1 MYVTFFRGTPEL
13 LVLLLFYFGSAVTL
27 TAIAKLIDP
36 SARFVDIP
44 PFWAGSLALALIAG
58 AYATESFRGAFLG
71 VERGQIDAAQSLGL
85 NAWQV
90 FLLVR
95 FPQAW
100 RIALPAFGNHM
111 ISLVKDTALI
121 SVIGLNEIMFTAKMA
136 TSVTDKPFTMFAVVA
151 VIYLAFTTVLTKG
164 FRRLE
169 ACGRA
174 GTWCDELRPVSR
186 VGEPAQAHRG
196 ARADGAAPAVLALHR
211 DAPRRADDVGADSRG
226 TAAAGAWRAPT
237 CGCSGAR
244 RPWFSSS
251 SSTTASP
258 SSRGFARRRRG
269 CCSGIRS
276 GAA

>member
-1 MYVTFFRGTPEL
+1 MTDVVGWLDEYAWGAFVILRVFVVGALLTVVFGLIGAAARLSGGLPSRLASAYVTFFRGTPEL

-36 SARFVDIP
+36 SARFVDIT

-71 VERGQIDAAQSLGL
+71 IERGQIDAAQSLGL
-85 NAWQV
+85 SASQV

-151 VIYLAFTTVLTKG
+151 IIYLAFTTVLTNG

-169 ACGRA
+169 MRA
-174 GTWCDELRPVSR
+174 SR
-186 VGEPAQAHRG
+186 HLVR
-196 ARADGAAPAVLALHR
+196 
-211 DAPRRADDVGADSRG
+211 
-226 TAAAGAWRAPT
+226 
-237 CGCSGAR
+237 
-244 RPWFSSS
+244 
-251 SSTTASP
+251 
-258 SSRGFARRRRG
+258 
-269 CCSGIRS
+269 
-276 GAA
+276 

>member
-1 MYVTFFRGTPEL
+1 MTDVVGWLDEYAWGAFVILRVFLVAALLTVVFGLIGAAARLAGGLPSRLAGMYITFFRGTPEL

-27 TAIAKLIDP
+27 TAIARAIDP

-58 AYATESFRGAFLG
+58 AYASESFRGAFLG

-90 FLLVR
+90 LLLVR

-100 RIALPAFGNHM
+100 RIALPSFGNHM

-151 VIYLAFTTVLTKG
+151 VIYLAFTTVLTGG

-169 ACGRA
+169 ARA
-174 GTWCDELRPVSR
+174 SR
-186 VGEPAQAHRG
+186 HL
-196 ARADGAAPAVLALHR
+196 AR
-211 DAPRRADDVGADSRG
+211 
-226 TAAAGAWRAPT
+226 
-237 CGCSGAR
+237 
-244 RPWFSSS
+244 
-251 SSTTASP
+251 
-258 SSRGFARRRRG
+258 
-269 CCSGIRS
+269 
-276 GAA
+276 

>member
-1 MYVTFFRGTPEL
+1 MTDVVGWLDEYAWGAFVILRVFLVAALLTVVFGLVGAAARLSGGLPSRLAGMYVTFFRGTPEL

-27 TAIAKLIDP
+27 TSIAKVIDP

-111 ISLVKDTALI
+111 ISLVKDTALV

-169 ACGRA
+169 ARA
-174 GTWCDELRPVSR
+174 SR
-186 VGEPAQAHRG
+186 HLVR
-196 ARADGAAPAVLALHR
+196 
-211 DAPRRADDVGADSRG
+211 
-226 TAAAGAWRAPT
+226 
-237 CGCSGAR
+237 
-244 RPWFSSS
+244 
-251 SSTTASP
+251 
-258 SSRGFARRRRG
+258 
-269 CCSGIRS
+269 
-276 GAA
+276 

>member
-1 MYVTFFRGTPEL
+1 MPIGHAGMSDVVGWLDEYAWGAFVILRVFLVGALLTVVFGLIGAAARLSGGLPSRLASAYVTFFRGTPEL

-27 TAIAKLIDP
+27 TSIARAIDP

-71 VERGQIDAAQSLGL
+71 VERGQIDAAKSLGL

-111 ISLVKDTALI
+111 ISLVKDTALV

-169 ACGRA
+169 ARA
-174 GTWCDELRPVSR
+174 SR
-186 VGEPAQAHRG
+186 HLVR
-196 ARADGAAPAVLALHR
+196 
-211 DAPRRADDVGADSRG
+211 
-226 TAAAGAWRAPT
+226 
-237 CGCSGAR
+237 
-244 RPWFSSS
+244 
-251 SSTTASP
+251 
-258 SSRGFARRRRG
+258 
-269 CCSGIRS
+269 
-276 GAA
+276 

>member
-1 MYVTFFRGTPEL
+1 MTDVVGWLDEYAWGAFVILRVFVVAALLTVVFGLIGAGARLAGGLPARLAGAYITFFRGTPEL

-27 TAIAKLIDP
+27 TAIARAIDP
-36 SARFVDIP
+36 STRFVDIP
-44 PFWAGSLALALIAG
+44 PFWAGALALSLIAG
-58 AYATESFRGAFLG
+58 AYASESFRGAFLG

-111 ISLVKDTALI
+111 ISLVKDTALV

-169 ACGRA
+169 ARA
-174 GTWCDELRPVSR
+174 SR
-186 VGEPAQAHRG
+186 HL
-196 ARADGAAPAVLALHR
+196 AR
-211 DAPRRADDVGADSRG
+211 
-226 TAAAGAWRAPT
+226 
-237 CGCSGAR
+237 
-244 RPWFSSS
+244 
-251 SSTTASP
+251 
-258 SSRGFARRRRG
+258 
-269 CCSGIRS
+269 
-276 GAA
+276 

>member
-1 MYVTFFRGTPEL
+1 M
-13 LVLLLFYFGSAVTL
+13 TL
-27 TAIAKLIDP
+27 TAIAKLVDP

-111 ISLVKDTALI
+111 ISLVKDTALV

-151 VIYLAFTTVLTKG
+151 LIYLAFTHRAHKG
-164 FRRLE
+164 IPP
-169 ACGRA
+169 A
-174 GTWCDELRPVSR
+174 GDA
-186 VGEPAQAHRG
+186 GEPAPG
-196 ARADGAAPAVLALHR
+196 AMSFDLSLVWESL
-211 DAPRRADDVGADSRG
+211 PRLTEGLGLTVQLLLSSLL
-226 TAAAGAWRAPT
+226 PS
-237 CGCSGAR
+237 GCSWPH
-244 RPWFSSS
+244 RP
-251 SSTTASP
+251 P
-258 SSRGFARRRRG
+258 GR
-269 CCSGIRS
+269 
-276 GAA
+276 

>member
-1 MYVTFFRGTPEL
+1 MTDVVGWLDEYAWGAFVILRVFLVGALLTVVFGLVGAAARLAGGLPSRLAGMYITFFRGTPEL

-27 TAIAKLIDP
+27 TAIARAIDP
-36 SARFVDIP
+36 STRFVDIP
-44 PFWAGSLALALIAG
+44 PFWAGSLALGLIAG
-58 AYATESFRGAFLG
+58 AYASESFRGAFLG

-85 NAWQV
+85 NSWQV

-151 VIYLAFTTVLTKG
+151 VIYLAFTTVLTGG

-169 ACGRA
+169 ARA
-174 GTWCDELRPVSR
+174 SR
-186 VGEPAQAHRG
+186 HLVR
-196 ARADGAAPAVLALHR
+196 
-211 DAPRRADDVGADSRG
+211 
-226 TAAAGAWRAPT
+226 
-237 CGCSGAR
+237 
-244 RPWFSSS
+244 
-251 SSTTASP
+251 
-258 SSRGFARRRRG
+258 
-269 CCSGIRS
+269 
-276 GAA
+276 

>member
-1 MYVTFFRGTPEL
+1 MTDVIGWLDEYAWGAFVILRVFVVGALLTVVFGLIGAAARLAGGLPGRLAGMYVTFFRGTPEL

-27 TAIAKLIDP
+27 TSIARAIDP
-36 SARFVDIP
+36 STRFVDIP

-95 FPQAW
+95 FPLAW

-169 ACGRA
+169 ARA
-174 GTWCDELRPVSR
+174 GRHL
-186 VGEPAQAHRG
+186 
-196 ARADGAAPAVLALHR
+196 AR
-211 DAPRRADDVGADSRG
+211 
-226 TAAAGAWRAPT
+226 
-237 CGCSGAR
+237 
-244 RPWFSSS
+244 
-251 SSTTASP
+251 
-258 SSRGFARRRRG
+258 
-269 CCSGIRS
+269 
-276 GAA
+276 

>member
-27 TAIAKLIDP
+27 TAIAKLTRSIPRDSWTSRP
-36 SARFVDIP
+36 SGPAPLRSP
-44 PFWAGSLALALIAG
+44 LIAG

-71 VERGQIDAAQSLGL
+71 IERGQIDAAQSLGL
-85 NAWQV
+85 SASQV

-151 VIYLAFTTVLTKG
+151 IIYLAFTTVLTNG

-169 ACGRA
+169 MRA
-174 GTWCDELRPVSR
+174 SR
-186 VGEPAQAHRG
+186 HLVR
-196 ARADGAAPAVLALHR
+196 
-211 DAPRRADDVGADSRG
+211 
-226 TAAAGAWRAPT
+226 
-237 CGCSGAR
+237 
-244 RPWFSSS
+244 
-251 SSTTASP
+251 
-258 SSRGFARRRRG
+258 
-269 CCSGIRS
+269 
-276 GAA
+276 

>member
-1 MYVTFFRGTPEL
+1 MADVIGWLDEYAWGAFVILRVFLVAALLTVVFGLMGSAARLAGGLPSRLAGMYITFFRGTPEL

-27 TAIAKLIDP
+27 TAIAKAIDP

-58 AYATESFRGAFLG
+58 AYASESFRGAFLG

-85 NAWQV
+85 NSWQV

-151 VIYLAFTTVLTKG
+151 VIYLAFTTVLTGG

-169 ACGRA
+169 ARA
-174 GTWCDELRPVSR
+174 SR
-186 VGEPAQAHRG
+186 HL
-196 ARADGAAPAVLALHR
+196 AR
-211 DAPRRADDVGADSRG
+211 
-226 TAAAGAWRAPT
+226 
-237 CGCSGAR
+237 
-244 RPWFSSS
+244 
-251 SSTTASP
+251 
-258 SSRGFARRRRG
+258 
-269 CCSGIRS
+269 
-276 GAA
+276 